1 MPRRFDHGP
10 SGTQRERGRIATRI
24 ATPITQVRDVNLI
37 VGWVIALALLGG
49 VLLMFRYMFKLSWWM
64 LAVMA
69 IGGLAIQHAAIR

>member
-1 MPRRFDHGP
+1 M
-10 SGTQRERGRIATRI
+10 
-24 ATPITQVRDVNLI
+24 NLI